1 MSVSPYA
8 TIGELGGLLR
18 KKKVS
23 SLELT
28 RIYLERLERHGAAL
42 GAVVTLTRERAEAE
56 AKRADAE
63 IAKGKWRGPLHGIPY
78 GVKDLLATKGIPT
91 TWGAEPYRGQVFD
104 FDAEVVRRLGE
115 AGAVLCA
122 KLAMVELAG
131 GFGYDTADASFT
143 GPGRSPWNPGH
154 WSGGSSSGPAAAVSA
169 ALVPFAMG
177 SETSGSIVTPCA
189 FSGVT
194 GFRPTYGIVSR
205 HGAMALSWTLD
216 KLGPMT
222 RSAADCALVMSV
234 IAGRDP
240 KDESSLRTKIDWA
253 AKLPASKRTIG
264 IVKASYEGVQ
274 PEVRANFEA
283 SMKALEALGHELV
296 EIELPDLPYG
306 PVVSTIVDAEG
317 ASAFEELLVSGKAK
331 ELRCA
336 ADHIGGYEGAAT
348 LAVDYL
354 RAMRV
359 RKKIRL
365 ALAELLTKKVSMLAA
380 PSRATVAPPVDV
392 KFRDA
397 YPGVKSGPSIIGG
410 TNVAGLPA
418 IAMPNGSG
426 LHGLPTSIQ
435 IVGPA
440 LSDRAVIALGE
451 QLQSATEF
459 HKRVPPGF
467 E

>member
-8 TIGELGGLLR
+8 TLAELGAALR
-18 KKKVS
+18 KREVS

-28 RIYLERLERHGAAL
+28 RFYLDRLEKHGTAL
-42 GAVVTLTRERAEAE
+42 GAVVTVTRERAESE
-56 AKRADAE
+56 ARRADAE

-78 GVKDLLATKGIPT
+78 GVKDLLATRGIPT

-143 GPGRSPWNPGH
+143 GPGRSPWNTGH
-154 WSGGSSSGPAAAVSA
+154 WSGGSSSGPGAAVSA
-169 ALVPFAMG
+169 ALVPFAIG
-177 SETSGSIVTPCA
+177 SETSGSIITPCA

-205 HGAMALSWTLD
+205 HGAMALAWTLD

-222 RSAADCALVMSV
+222 RSAADCALVMGV

-240 KDESSLRTKIDWA
+240 KDESSLP
-253 AKLPASKRTIG
+253 AKLAWGAKPQRAKRKIG
-264 IVKASYEGVQ
+264 VIEASYEGVQ
-274 PEVRANFEA
+274 AEVRANFEA

-317 ASAFEELLVSGKAK
+317 ASAFEDLLVSGKAK

-359 RKKIRL
+359 RKKIRA
-365 ALAELLTKKVSMLAA
+365 ALVELLTTKVTMLAA

-397 YPGVKSGPSIIGG
+397 YPGVKSGPSVIGG
-410 TNVAGLPA
+410 MNLAGAPA
-418 IAMPNGSG
+418 IAMPNGTG

-435 IVGPA
+435 IVGAPLA
-440 LSDRAVIALGE
+440 DRDVIALGE
-451 QLQSATEF
+451 QLQTTTAF
-459 HKRVPPGF
+459 HRRVPPGF

>member
-1 MSVSPYA
+1 
-8 TIGELGGLLR
+8 
-18 KKKVS
+18 
-23 SLELT
+23 
-28 RIYLERLERHGAAL
+28 
-42 GAVVTLTRERAEAE
+42 
-56 AKRADAE
+56 
-63 IAKGKWRGPLHGIPY
+63 
-78 GVKDLLATKGIPT
+78 
-91 TWGAEPYRGQVFD
+91 
-104 FDAEVVRRLGE
+104 
-115 AGAVLCA
+115 
-122 KLAMVELAG
+122 MVELAG

-143 GPGRSPWNPGH
+143 GPGRSPWNTGH
-154 WSGGSSSGPAAAVSA
+154 WSGGSSSGPGAAVAA
-169 ALVPFAMG
+169 ALVPFAIG

-194 GFRPTYGIVSR
+194 GFRPTYGVVSR

-216 KLGPMT
+216 KLGPIA
-222 RSAADCALVMSV
+222 RSAGDCALVMSV
-234 IAGRDP
+234 IAGRDA
-240 KDESSLRTKIDWA
+240 KDESSLRAKISWD
-253 AKLPASKRTIG
+253 AKPAKAKRKIG

-274 PEVRANFEA
+274 AEVRANFEA

-317 ASAFEELLVSGKAK
+317 ASAFEDLLISGKAG

-348 LAVDYL
+348 LAIDYL

-359 RKKIRL
+359 RKKIRA
-365 ALAELLTKKVSMLAA
+365 ALTELLTNKVTMLAA

-410 TNVAGLPA
+410 TNVAGFPA
-418 IAMPNGSG
+418 IVMPNGSG
-426 LHGLPTSIQ
+426 LHGLPTSMQ

-440 LSDRAVIALGE
+440 LADRDLIALGE

-459 HKRVPPGF
+459 HRRVPPGF